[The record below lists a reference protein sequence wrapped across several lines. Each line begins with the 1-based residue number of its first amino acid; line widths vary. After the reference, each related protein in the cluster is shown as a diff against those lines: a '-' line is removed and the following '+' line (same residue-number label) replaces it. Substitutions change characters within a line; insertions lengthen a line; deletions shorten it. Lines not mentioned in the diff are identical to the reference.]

1 MLEIALSDLRFG
13 IYNRKSSDTEDK
25 QVQSI
30 ETQGRENRATAD
42 YAGLSVIEEQIFD
55 ETKSAFVPGRER
67 FAEMVRAIGAGKIN
81 GVIVIHPN
89 RLARNPVDAGT
100 LIELMDRKKLL
111 AIKTPSKAYFPTPTD
126 KMMLGLEFLMSKKDS
141 DDKSD
146 FVKNGL
152 KTKALKGLPS
162 GAASIGFLNDR
173 LGEVGNK
180 KWIVDRERYPLVE
193 TLLHRFLQGDI
204 SAGRLHKW
212 AIGDLRLTTP
222 KHKRIGGALISRSRM
237 YTILQDPI
245 YAGFFFQDGVRYPL
259 DASLP
264 RMITEDQHCRIL
276 QLLGGRHIPK
286 TKKHFGTYTGFIKG
300 ADGNFI
306 GQDPKFQVICDCG
319 RKFAY
324 IHRDHCPQC
333 GVRIGEMNSPKYLV
347 YVYYYNVKRK
357 KSGSG
362 AKYISET
369 AVNAFVKDFARNV
382 FLSQEQADWSRK
394 YLNELRDEEVREH
407 DTIVARRDHITLEI
421 EAKKARYREMLAE
434 RLITPEEYRSDVE
447 RLKRR
452 SSGPSVGVERTERW
466 YRRANEITDLA
477 QELVQ
482 TMGNGTVDAKRRI
495 LGALGSNLVWDE
507 KKLSILNKKSV
518 QALLD
523 GLNRVRCENTKFEL
537 ENGEV
542 DAEKNGASDPFRP
555 SLLRTW
561 DNVRQ
566 CLLEEIDIEDRGQD
580 RT

>member
-1 MLEIALSDLRFG
+1 MQEIALSDLKFG

-30 ETQGRENRATAD
+30 ETQRRENRATAQ
-42 YAGLSVIEEQIFD
+42 YSGLQVVEDQIFD

-67 FAEMVRAIGAGKIN
+67 FAEIVGAIRAGKID

-100 LIELMDRKKLL
+100 LIELMDRRKLL

-162 GAASIGFLNDR
+162 GVASIGFLNDR
-173 LGEVGNK
+173 LGDVGNR

-245 YAGFFFQDGVRYPL
+245 YAGFFLQGGVRYPL
-259 DASLP
+259 DPSLP
-264 RMITEDQHCRIL
+264 RMITEDQHYRIL

-333 GVRIGEMNSPKYLV
+333 GVRIDEMNSPKYLV

-357 KSGSG
+357 KSGLG
-362 AKYISET
+362 AKYVSEIT
-369 AVNAFVKDFARNV
+369 VNAFLKEFTRDI
-382 FLSQEQADWSRK
+382 FLSKEQADWSRK
-394 YLNELRDEEVREH
+394 YFNELRDEEVREN
-407 DTIVARRDHITLEI
+407 DTIVARRDQITLEI

-434 RLITPEEYRSDVE
+434 RLITPEEYRNDVE
-447 RLKRR
+447 RLQRR
-452 SSGPSVGVERTERW
+452 LSGSNVGIDRTERW
-466 YRRANEITDLA
+466 YRRVNEITDLT
-477 QELVQ
+477 QELAH
-482 TMGNGTVDAKRRI
+482 TMGNGTVEAKRRT
-495 LGALGSNLVWDE
+495 LAALGSNLIWDE
-507 KKLSILNKKSV
+507 KKLSILNRKSV
-518 QALLD
+518 QALID
-523 GLNRVRCENTKFEL
+523 GLNRARRENAKFEPIKC
-537 ENGEV
+537 EADKDKTEV
-542 DAEKNGASDPFRP
+542 FASVCPN
-555 SLLRTW
+555 LLRTW

-566 CLLEEIDIEDRGQD
+566 RLLEELDVEDQA
-580 RT
+580 

>member
-1 MLEIALSDLRFG
+1 MSDLRFG

-30 ETQGRENRATAD
+30 ETQRRENRATAQHAD
-42 YAGLSVIEEQIFD
+42 LRVIEDQIFD

-67 FAEMVRAIGAGKIN
+67 FAEIVGAIKAGKID

-100 LIELMDRKKLL
+100 LIELMDRRKLL

-162 GAASIGFLNDR
+162 GVASIGFLNDR
-173 LGEVGNK
+173 LGDVGNR

-237 YTILQDPI
+237 YTILKDPI
-245 YAGFFFQDGVRYPL
+245 YAGFFLQDGVRYPL
-259 DASLP
+259 DPSLP
-264 RMITEDQHCRIL
+264 RMITEDQHYRIL
-276 QLLGGRHIPK
+276 QILGGRHIPK

-333 GVRIGEMNSPKYLV
+333 GVRIDEMNSPKYLV

-357 KSGSG
+357 KGGLG
-362 AKYISET
+362 AKYVSEI
-369 AVNAFVKDFARNV
+369 AVNAFLKDFTSDI
-382 FLSQEQADWSRK
+382 FLSKEQADWSRK
-394 YLNELRDEEVREH
+394 YFNELRDEEVREN
-407 DTIVARRDHITLEI
+407 DAIVARRDQITLEI

-434 RLITPEEYRSDVE
+434 RLITPEEYRNDVE
-447 RLKRR
+447 RLQRR
-452 SSGPSVGVERTERW
+452 LSGSNVGIDRTERW

-477 QELVQ
+477 QELAH
-482 TMGNGTVDAKRRI
+482 TMGNGTVEAKRRI
-495 LGALGSNLVWDE
+495 LAALGSNLIWDE
-507 KKLSILNKKSV
+507 KKLSILNRKSV
-518 QALLD
+518 QALID
-523 GLNRVRCENTKFEL
+523 GLNRATRENAKFEP
-537 ENGEV
+537 ENGQANA
-542 DAEKNGASDPFRP
+542 DKKGASGPFRP

-566 CLLEEIDIEDRGQD
+566 RLLEELDVEDRG
-580 RT
+580 